1 MAQAKKTATYR
12 VVTDAGGGRS
22 FRFYC
27 DLSGELCCVTKPLRA
42 DTEQAALALAWET
55 EGRWH
60 FNRCPA
66 CGRYVSSAMF
76 NVNAVPGLCA
86 VGERVPLVL
95 PPLRRPPAG
104 TGRLLLPRLR
114 GEIAGGR
121 HRRKGGS
128 HQMTDYDLRTRK
140 ALRRVMLLEYG
151 FGPETLQ
158 QRKVCPACGRANRA
172 QDTHCTD
179 CGAALPEK
187 TLYDLY
193 RARHRCCLHCG
204 VVVTDVAVYCPECG
218 TRLPKA
224 ARRRGAAG

>member
-12 VVTDAGGGRS
+12 VVTDAGGRS

-66 CGRYVSSAMF
+66 CGR
-76 NVNAVPGLCA
+76 
-86 VGERVPLVL
+86 
-95 PPLRRPPAG
+95 
-104 TGRLLLPRLR
+104 
-114 GEIAGGR
+114 
-121 HRRKGGS
+121 
-128 HQMTDYDLRTRK
+128 
-140 ALRRVMLLEYG
+140 
-151 FGPETLQ
+151 
-158 QRKVCPACGRANRA
+158 ANRA

-193 RARHRCCLHCG
+193 RARHRCCLSCG

>member
-1 MAQAKKTATYR
+1 
-12 VVTDAGGGRS
+12 
-22 FRFYC
+22 
-27 DLSGELCCVTKPLRA
+27 
-42 DTEQAALALAWET
+42 
-55 EGRWH
+55 
-60 FNRCPA
+60 
-66 CGRYVSSAMF
+66 
-76 NVNAVPGLCA
+76 
-86 VGERVPLVL
+86 
-95 PPLRRPPAG
+95 
-104 TGRLLLPRLR
+104 
-114 GEIAGGR
+114 
-121 HRRKGGS
+121 
-128 HQMTDYDLRTRK
+128 MTDYDLRTRK

-158 QRKVCPACGRANRA
+158 QRKVCPTCGRANRA

-193 RARHRCCLHCG
+193 RARHRCCLNCG

>member
-1 MAQAKKTATYR
+1 
-12 VVTDAGGGRS
+12 
-22 FRFYC
+22 
-27 DLSGELCCVTKPLRA
+27 
-42 DTEQAALALAWET
+42 
-55 EGRWH
+55 
-60 FNRCPA
+60 
-66 CGRYVSSAMF
+66 
-76 NVNAVPGLCA
+76 
-86 VGERVPLVL
+86 
-95 PPLRRPPAG
+95 
-104 TGRLLLPRLR
+104 
-114 GEIAGGR
+114 
-121 HRRKGGS
+121 
-128 HQMTDYDLRTRK
+128 MTDYDLRTRK

-179 CGAALPEK
+179 CGAALPKK

-193 RARHRCCLHCG
+193 RARHRCCLNCG

>member
-1 MAQAKKTATYR
+1 
-12 VVTDAGGGRS
+12 
-22 FRFYC
+22 
-27 DLSGELCCVTKPLRA
+27 
-42 DTEQAALALAWET
+42 
-55 EGRWH
+55 
-60 FNRCPA
+60 
-66 CGRYVSSAMF
+66 
-76 NVNAVPGLCA
+76 
-86 VGERVPLVL
+86 
-95 PPLRRPPAG
+95 
-104 TGRLLLPRLR
+104 
-114 GEIAGGR
+114 
-121 HRRKGGS
+121 
-128 HQMTDYDLRTRK
+128 MTDYDLKTRK